1 MNKNLTIGIVVL
13 LLLGLGGYFMISNS
27 TINETVTDTQ
37 ESMVVDL
44 SEETSDVEE
53 MITDED
59 LGTEAG
65 EELEI
70 LITASDFQ
78 FDPNKF
84 TVEAGQQVVLT
95 LNSSGMPH
103 DIVFEDLDVR
113 TEIIMSGN
121 SETITF
127 TAPDEPGE
135 YAYYCSVGNHRAL
148 GMEGVMIVE

>member
-78 FDPNKF
+78 FNPNTF